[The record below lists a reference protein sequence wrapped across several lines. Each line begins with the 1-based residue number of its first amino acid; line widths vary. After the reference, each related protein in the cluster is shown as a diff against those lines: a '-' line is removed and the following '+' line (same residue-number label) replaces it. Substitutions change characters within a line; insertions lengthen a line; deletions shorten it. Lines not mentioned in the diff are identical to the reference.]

1 MIQKV
6 EAIVLR
12 TMDYQETSKIL
23 TIFTREFGS
32 LGVIVKGAR
41 KNRNKFG
48 ASLEPLAHIR
58 AVVYKKETRE
68 LQLLTDAEL
77 ISSYPKIQRDFEKL
91 FLSLSMLELVYIVT
105 RHREQNELL
114 FNLLLNTL
122 GVVEHATNS
131 VVLLFYSFEARLIW
145 LLGFQPSLDACT
157 LCRRTIHQL
166 IAEGVHRVSFDYSR
180 GSYRCAECHP
190 VQEVGELFDS
200 NVMAVWEQLS
210 RLDVKEINDVS
221 WDREIQGALD
231 RLINR
236 YLEHHQPDMK
246 RLQAK
251 ELYDS
256 MQDWCDRV

>member
-12 TMDYQETSKIL
+12 SMEYQETSKIL

-58 AVVYKKETRE
+58 AVVYKKETRD

-91 FLSLSMLELVYIVT
+91 FLSLSMLELVYFVT

-114 FNLLLNTL
+114 FDLLLHAL
-122 GVVEHATNS
+122 EAIEHATNS
-131 VVLLFYSFEARLIW
+131 IVLLFYYFEARLIW

-157 LCRRTIHQL
+157 QCHRNIHQL
-166 IAEGVHRVSFDYSR
+166 IAEGIQRVVFDYSR
-180 GSYRCAECHP
+180 GSFRCGDCHP
-190 VQEVGELFDS
+190 VSEFDELFDS
-200 NVMAVWEQLS
+200 KVLALWEQLG
-210 RLDVKEINDVS
+210 RLNVKEIKDVA

-231 RLINR
+231 RLITR
-236 YLEHHQPDMK
+236 YLQHHQPDMK
-246 RLQAK
+246 KLQAK
-251 ELYDS
+251 EMYDS
-256 MQDWCDRV
+256 MRD